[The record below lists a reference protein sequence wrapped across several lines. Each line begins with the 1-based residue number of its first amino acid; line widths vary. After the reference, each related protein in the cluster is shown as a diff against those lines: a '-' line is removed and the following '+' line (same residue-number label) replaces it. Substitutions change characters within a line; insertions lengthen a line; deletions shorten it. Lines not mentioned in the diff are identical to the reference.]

1 MNNMYMRFF
10 FLFFLIFCNFN
21 CTKDTVIDANGTIIN
36 LKPLWQSSTNDGS
49 GARFLIA
56 QTAFYDNGILVSGKQ
71 NNKDALLMLDVSSGT
86 KKWVFQD
93 FPSSISSYSLDFP
106 VVMKNNFICNEYY
119 FNMNLDMSTG
129 KTVWKNSFFGYSYDR
144 LNNLFNGTIYCG
156 NGGINNL
163 GNKPVGAYKLDMQT
177 GIPQFILPVKIDTT
191 NVLVGT
197 GYSGDVSC
205 VYPFVYNSDTL
216 ISIIVTD
223 PPISGYKFRLTTCL
237 YNLSKKQWIYER
249 APLFNASNAGVNDK
263 PVVLGNSMYV
273 CSGGAMACFDM
284 LTGNNKWTSYFTDGG
299 VTSAFLT
306 SSPLIADGKVFVQNE
321 NTYLYCL
328 SPSSGILIW
337 RQGIFG
343 TCSQMEYLNGVVYF
357 VSGGDGK
364 LYAIDAA
371 NGNKLWAIPSPDL
384 KNNSGASFDRYVGLV
399 PPQNGQKGKIVVT
412 TGLNAYCYEAY
423 K

>member
-1 MNNMYMRFF
+1 MNRGILFLTFF
-10 FLFFLIFCNFN
+10 MLSNFS
-21 CTKDTVIDANGTIIN
+21 CSKDTVLDNNGTIIS

-49 GARFLIA
+49 GARFMIA

-71 NNKDALLMLDVSSGT
+71 NNTDALMMLDVNSGD

-93 FPSSISSYSLDFP
+93 FLSSISSYSLDFP

-129 KTVWKNSFFGYSYDR
+129 KTVWKNSFFDYSYDR

-156 NGGINNL
+156 NRGINNL
-163 GNKPVGAYKLDMQT
+163 GKKPVGAYKLDMQT
-177 GIPQFILPVKIDTT
+177 GTPEFILPVKIDTT

-197 GYSGDVSC
+197 GHSDDVSC
-205 VYPFVYNSDTL
+205 VYPFVYNLDTL
-216 ISIIVTD
+216 ISIVVTD
-223 PPISGYKFRLTTCL
+223 PPISGYRFRLTTSL
-237 YNLSKKQWIYER
+237 YNLSKRVWVYER
-249 APLFNASNAGVNDK
+249 APLSNGSNGGVNNK
-263 PVVLGNSMYV
+263 PVVSGNNMYV
-273 CSGGAMACFDM
+273 CSGVGFTGFDM
-284 LTGNNKWTSYFTDGG
+284 LTGNIKWSTNFTGTD
-299 VTSAFLT
+299 SPSSFLT
-306 SSPLIADGKVFVQNE
+306 SSPLIADNKIFIQNE
-321 NTYLYCL
+321 NLYLYCL
-328 SPSSGILIW
+328 DPKSGIQLW

-343 TCSQMEYLNGVVYF
+343 TCSQMTYLNGVVYF
-357 VSGGDGK
+357 VCGGDGK

-384 KNNSGASFDRYVGLV
+384 KISSGASFDRYVGLV

>member
-1 MNNMYMRFF
+1 MRFF

-21 CTKDTVIDANGTIIN
+21 CSKDTVIDANGTIIN
-36 LKPLWQSSTNDGS
+36 LKPLWQSATNDGS
-49 GARFLIA
+49 GARFLIS

-71 NNKDALLMLDVSSGT
+71 NNKDALLMLDVSSST

-156 NGGINNL
+156 NRGINNL
-163 GNKPVGAYKLDMQT
+163 GKKPVGAYKLNMQT
-177 GIPQFILPVKIDTT
+177 GTPEFILPVKIDTT

-197 GYSGDVSC
+197 GHSGDVSC
-205 VYPFVYNSDTL
+205 VYPFVYNLDTL
-216 ISIIVTD
+216 ISIVVTD

-237 YNLSKKQWIYER
+237 YNLSKKVWVYER
-249 APLFNASNAGVNDK
+249 APLFDVSNSGVEGK
-263 PVVLGNSMYV
+263 PVVSGNYMYV
-273 CSGGAMACFDM
+273 CSGGKTVCFNI
-284 LTGNNKWTSYFTDGG
+284 LTGETRWINYFTDGG
-299 VTSAFLT
+299 VPSSFLT
-306 SSPLIADGKVFVQNE
+306 STPLLADGKLFVQNE

-328 SPSSGILIW
+328 SPSSGILLW

-371 NGNKLWAIPSPDL
+371 DGNKLWAIPSPDL